1 MIHPFLFF
9 QWLSEKLHL
18 YQIFGF
24 ENASEMNH
32 VTYTWLVMVILIV
45 LAFLASRG
53 MKAVPGGVQNLM
65 EVVVTGIENL
75 VDETMGHKG
84 KVYFPLI
91 ATFALFILVSNLLGL
106 IPGFYPPTAN
116 LNTNVALA
124 LIVFFMTHIVG
135 IKEHG
140 THYIKHFMGPILWLA
155 PLMIIIEMIGHLARP
170 LSLSLR
176 LFGNMYGHE
185 IVLMIFCGLVPFLL
199 PIPMMLMGVL
209 VAFIQAFVFSLL
221 AMIYIAGALEDAH

>member
-9 QWLSEKLHL
+9 EWLTEKFHL
-18 YQIFGF
+18 FQTFGF
-24 ENASEMNH
+24 EKASELNH
-32 VTYTWLVMVILIV
+32 VTYTWLVMVILVV

-65 EVVVTGIENL
+65 EVVVTGIENM
-75 VDETMGHKG
+75 VDETMGPKG
-84 KVYFPLI
+84 KAYFPLI

-116 LNTNVALA
+116 LNTNAALA
-124 LIVFFMTHIVG
+124 LIVFFLTHIVG

-140 THYIKHFMGPILWLA
+140 THYLKHFMGPILWLA
-155 PLMIIIEMIGHLARP
+155 PLMIIIEFIGHLARP

-185 IVLMIFCGLVPFLL
+185 IVLMIFVGLVPFLL
-199 PIPMMLMGVL
+199 PIPMMLMGIL

>member
-1 MIHPFLFF
+1 MIHPFMFLD
-9 QWLSEKLHL
+9 WLSAQLQLHNL
-18 YQIFGF
+18 I
-24 ENASEMNH
+24 ADPLSLRT
-32 VTYTWLVMVILIV
+32 VTYTWVVLFLLMS
-45 LAFLASRG
+45 LAFAASRG
-53 MKAVPGGVQNLM
+53 LKMVPGGLQNFM
-65 EVVVTGIENL
+65 EVVVSGLENL
-75 VDETMGHKG
+75 VEETMGHKG
-84 KVYFPLI
+84 KAYFPLI
-91 ATFALFILVSNLLGL
+91 ATFALFILTSNLLGL
-106 IPGFYPPTAN
+106 IPGFFPPTAN

-124 LIVFFMTHIVG
+124 LIVFFMTHIIG
-135 IKEHG
+135 LKEHG
-140 THYIKHFMGPILWLA
+140 THYIKHFTGPIIWLA

-185 IVLMIFCGLVPFLL
+185 IVLMIFFTLVPFLL

>member
-9 QWLSEKLHL
+9 EWLSEKLHL
-18 YQIFGF
+18 FQSFGF
-24 ENASEMNH
+24 EKASELNH
-32 VTYTWLVMVILIV
+32 VTYTWLVMVILVV

-65 EVVVTGIENL
+65 EVVVTGIENM

-91 ATFALFILVSNLLGL
+91 ATFALFILISNLLGL

-124 LIVFFMTHIVG
+124 LIVFFMTHIIG

-140 THYIKHFMGPILWLA
+140 SHYLKHFMGPILWLA
-155 PLMIIIEMIGHLARP
+155 PLMIIIEFIGHLARP

-185 IVLMIFCGLVPFLL
+185 IVLMIFVGLVPFLL

>member
-1 MIHPFLFF
+1 M
-9 QWLSEKLHL
+9 S
-18 YQIFGF
+18 
-24 ENASEMNH
+24 
-32 VTYTWLVMVILIV
+32 
-45 LAFLASRG
+45 LAFAASRG
-53 MKAVPGGVQNLM
+53 LKMVPGGLQNFM
-65 EVVVTGIENL
+65 EVVVSGLENL
-75 VDETMGHKG
+75 VEETMGHKG
-84 KVYFPLI
+84 KAYFPLI
-91 ATFALFILVSNLLGL
+91 ATFALFILTSNLLGL
-106 IPGFYPPTAN
+106 IPGFFPPTAN

-124 LIVFFMTHIVG
+124 LIVFFMTHIIG
-135 IKEHG
+135 LKEHG
-140 THYIKHFMGPILWLA
+140 THYIKHFTGPIIWLA

-185 IVLMIFCGLVPFLL
+185 IVLMIFFTLVPFLL

>member
-1 MIHPFLFF
+1 
-9 QWLSEKLHL
+9 
-18 YQIFGF
+18 
-24 ENASEMNH
+24 
-32 VTYTWLVMVILIV
+32 MVILVV

-65 EVVVTGIENL
+65 EVVVTGIENM
-75 VDETMGHKG
+75 VDETMGLKG
-84 KVYFPLI
+84 KAYFPLI

-116 LNTNVALA
+116 LNTNAALA

-155 PLMIIIEMIGHLARP
+155 PLMIIIELIGHLARP